1 MDKRKKKSVFTGLC
15 KLWARLREGRHG
27 RGGDLRVAI
36 RLTLGIGVVVVLV
49 FSGGHQGAAQTGKW
63 GDVFFQANQAYRAG
77 NFREAAEGY
86 RRLIEA
92 GYGSGQI
99 FFNLG
104 NAYYRLD
111 ELGKAILSYERAKW
125 AIPRDADL
133 RFNLRHA
140 KDQVIDAVAGHRGL
154 LQAAFFWI
162 DSVNL
167 KELFWTFAAIN
178 LLFWAILIAR
188 RFSRS
193 ELLYYGLLFSTAF
206 WLLAGISFGVK
217 WVQVEWDDR
226 AVVVQEEINVLSGPD
241 MMDTVLFKLHEGT
254 IVNLERAEGGW
265 SLVEISK
272 DKRGWTAPGTVVP
285 IRPARPN
292 P

>member
-1 MDKRKKKSVFTGLC
+1 MDKRKKKSVITGLF
-15 KLWARLREGRHG
+15 KLWVRLRKGSHG
-27 RGGDLRVAI
+27 RGGDLGVAI
-36 RLTLGIGVVVVLV
+36 RRTLGTMVVMVLV
-49 FSGGHQGAAQTGKW
+49 FSGGHPATAQTEKW
-63 GDVFFQANQAYRAG
+63 GEVFFQANQAYRAG

-86 RRLIEA
+86 HRLIE
-92 GYGSGQI
+92 GGHGSGQI

-111 ELGKAILSYERAKW
+111 ELGEAILNYERAKW
-125 AIPRDADL
+125 SIPRDADL

-140 KDQVIDAVAGHRGL
+140 KEQVIDAVAGDRGL

-162 DSVNL
+162 HSVNL

-178 LLFWAILIAR
+178 CLFWAILIAR

-193 ELLYYGLLFSTAF
+193 ELLYYGLLFSVAF

-217 WVQVEWDDR
+217 WVQVERDDR
-226 AVVVQEEINVLSGPD
+226 AVVVEEEINVLSGPD
-241 MMDTVLFKLHEGT
+241 LMDTVLFKLHEGT
-254 IVNLERAEGGW
+254 IVNLERSEDGW

-272 DKRGWTAPGTVVP
+272 DKRGWTAPGSILPV
-285 IRPARPN
+285 RPAVRP
-292 P
+292 

>member
-1 MDKRKKKSVFTGLC
+1 VFTGLF
-15 KLWARLREGRHG
+15 KLWTRLRKGRHG
-27 RGGDLRVAI
+27 RGEHGGGAI
-36 RLTLGIGVVVVLV
+36 PRILGIVAVMVLV
-49 FSGGHQGAAQTGKW
+49 FSGGHRGAAQTGKW

-92 GYGSGQI
+92 GHGSGQI

-111 ELGKAILSYERAKW
+111 ELGEAILNYERAKW
-125 AIPRDADL
+125 AMPRDADL

-140 KDQVIDAVAGHRGL
+140 KEQVVDALAGDHGL
-154 LQAAFFWI
+154 VQAAFFWI

-167 KELFWTFAAIN
+167 KELFWTFATIN
-178 LLFWAILIAR
+178 FLFWAILIAR

-193 ELLYYGLLFSTAF
+193 ELLYYGLLFSIAF
-206 WLLAGISFGVK
+206 WLVTGISFGVK
-217 WVQVEWDDR
+217 WVQVERDDR

-241 MMDTVLFKLHEGT
+241 ITDTVLFKLHEGT
-254 IVNLERAEGGW
+254 IVNLERSEGGW

-272 DKRGWTAPGTVVP
+272 DKRGWTPPGSILPV
-285 IRPARPN
+285 RPASPPN